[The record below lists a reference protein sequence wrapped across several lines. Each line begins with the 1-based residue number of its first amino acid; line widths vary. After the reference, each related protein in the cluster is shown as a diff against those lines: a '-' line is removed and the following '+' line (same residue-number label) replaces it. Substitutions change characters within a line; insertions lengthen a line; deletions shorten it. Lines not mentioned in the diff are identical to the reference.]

1 MKSLVA
7 NKLRFVMDDFSLSTD
22 QILKETRLVFEVQS
36 AALLSNSKRL
46 GNEYL
51 SALKLMKNC
60 QGRVVVCGMGKSGH
74 IGKKISATL
83 ASVGTPSFF
92 MHPGEAFHGDL
103 GMLTEQDI
111 LLLISYSGETDE
123 ILKIIPS
130 LQHFGN
136 KIISITGNI
145 ESTLGKHSDVVL
157 DASVEK
163 ETCPNNLAPTT
174 STTLSLVIGDAL
186 ASVLTLEKEFTPMD
200 FARFHPGGSLG
211 KRLLTFVKNEMR
223 SENLPLV
230 SPATSLTDALMVMT
244 ETRTGLAIV
253 VDDEVIKGVI
263 TDGDVRR
270 FLISGK
276 NIDDAIACELM
287 NESPCYI
294 SPDARLSEAED
305 LMREKHIK
313 WLVVSENGSNLAGI
327 IEWVK

>member
-1 MKSLVA
+1 MT
-7 NKLRFVMDDFSLSTD
+7 NFTLSNEA
-22 QILKETRLVFEVQS
+22 LLNEVKFVFEVQS
-36 AALLSNSKRL
+36 LALTKHQHAL
-46 GNEYL
+46 GDEYL
-51 SALKLMKNC
+51 EALAIMKEC
-60 QGRVVVCGMGKSGH
+60 KGRVVVCGMGKSGH

-103 GMLTEQDI
+103 GMLTKDDV

-123 ILKIIPS
+123 VLKIIPS

-136 KIISITGNI
+136 KIISITGGV
-145 ESTLGKHSDVVL
+145 ESTLAKNSDAVL

-174 STTLSLVIGDAL
+174 STTLTLVIGDAL
-186 ASVLTLEKEFTPMD
+186 ASTLTLEKKFTPMD

-223 SENLPLV
+223 SENLPIV
-230 SPATSLTDALMVMT
+230 GRTTSLTDTLMQMT
-244 ETRTGLAIV
+244 ETRTGLAL
-253 VDDEVIKGVI
+253 VIENEAIQGVI

-276 NIDDAIACELM
+276 ALNECVAQDLM
-287 NESPCYI
+287 NSNPCFI
-294 SPDARLSEAED
+294 SSQARLSEAEE

-313 WLVVSENGSNLAGI
+313 WLVVSDDGVKLNGI